1 MMMRVKLLTALV
13 TLIAF
18 GALQLEMER
27 DGGGIE
33 RRGRSWNAA
42 CSVRCRT
49 IRDALTVCFRTTAP
63 HCVYGRVSG
72 DGSGWLIEY
81 RWNIGSVA
89 KPPLGG

>member
-1 MMMRVKLLTALV
+1 MMMVKLLTALV

-18 GALQLEMER
+18 SALQLEMER

-33 RRGRSWNAA
+33 RRRRSWNAA
-42 CSVRCRT
+42 CSVRPRT
-49 IRDALTVCFRTTAP
+49 IRDALALCSRTTAR
-63 HCVYGRVSG
+63 HCACGRVSG

>member
-1 MMMRVKLLTALV
+1 MMIKLLTALV

-18 GALQLEMER
+18 SALQLEMER

-33 RRGRSWNAA
+33 RRRRRSWNAA
-42 CSVRCRT
+42 CSVRRRT
-49 IRDALTVCFRTTAP
+49 IRDALALCFRTTAR
-63 HCVYGRVSG
+63 HCVCGRVSG

-89 KPPLGG
+89 KPPRGG

>member
-1 MMMRVKLLTALV
+1 MMMIKLLMALV

-27 DGGGIE
+27 DGGRIE

-49 IRDALTVCFRTTAP
+49 IRDALALCFRTTLGIA
-63 HCVYGRVSG
+63 CAA
-72 DGSGWLIEY
+72 EY
-81 RWNIGSVA
+81 RVMGR
-89 KPPLGG
+89 GG